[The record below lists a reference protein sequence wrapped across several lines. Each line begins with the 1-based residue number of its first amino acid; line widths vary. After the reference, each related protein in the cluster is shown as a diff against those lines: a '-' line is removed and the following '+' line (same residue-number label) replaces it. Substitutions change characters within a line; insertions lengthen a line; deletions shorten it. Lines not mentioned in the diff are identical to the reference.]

1 MMGFEFESLE
11 QDMLDIKMNLDMMK
25 QALCDYFKI
34 KLNRLP
40 NHQTRRYDLV
50 AEFIN
55 FKRD

>member
-1 MMGFEFESLE
+1 MVFEIDGSEHE
-11 QDMLDIKMNLDMMK
+11 MLDKRKNSDMMK
-25 QALCDYFKI
+25 QALCDHFKI

>member
-11 QDMLDIKMNLDMMK
+11 QDMLDIKMNLDMTK
-25 QALCDYFKI
+25 QTLCDYFKI

-40 NHQTRRYDLV
+40 NHQKRRYDLV
-50 AEFIN
+50 ADFIN